1 MTDPVASGG
10 QANSRSD
17 RAFGLTWDYR
27 CPFARNMHEHVV
39 AGIRAGAAWPVT
51 FIPFSLNQVH
61 VKEGERDVWD
71 DPKRAP
77 DLLAMQVGIAIRN
90 GWPEHF
96 LRAHIAL
103 FSARHDRGMDLRDE
117 QVLGTVLKELGLPAE
132 TVLDKAKGGEPLQ
145 SFRSEHERAVAEHSV
160 FGVPTL
166 IMDGRA
172 LFVRI
177 MDRPGDDGEHA
188 KDTVD
193 RLLDLVAGWPE
204 LNEFKYT
211 QIPR

>member
-1 MTDPVASGG
+1 MTDQVTASTEP
-10 QANSRSD
+10 RD
-17 RAFGLTWDYR
+17 RRAFGLTWDYR

-39 AGIRAGAAWPVT
+39 AGLEAGASWAVS

-61 VKEGERDVWD
+61 VKEREPDVWD
-71 DPKRAP
+71 DPKRAR
-77 DLLAMQVGIAIRN
+77 DLLAMQVGIAIRD

-103 FSARHDRGMDLRDE
+103 FAARHDRGMDLRDE
-117 QVLGTVLKELGLPAE
+117 QVLATILKELGLPPE
-132 TVLDKAKGGEPLQ
+132 TVLDKARGGEPLET
-145 SFRSEHERAVAEHSV
+145 FRSQHETAATEHSV

-166 IMDGRA
+166 IVDDRA
-172 LFVRI
+172 VFVRI
-177 MDRPGDDGEHA
+177 MDRPGDDGNRA
-188 KDTVD
+188 KGTID
-193 RLLDLVAGWPE
+193 RLLDLVGGWPE